1 MCNVRVYIIYTHV
14 YMHMCMCIWG
24 YREEGEEER
33 STYGKK
39 TSEMNG
45 TILKTAG
52 YIFTVD
58 LLPNVCQS
66 TH

>member
-1 MCNVRVYIIYTHV
+1 
-14 YMHMCMCIWG
+14 MHMCMCIWG
-24 YREEGEEER
+24 HREEGEEKR

-45 TILKTAG
+45 TILKIAD

-58 LLPNVCQS
+58 LLSNVC
-66 TH
+66 

>member
-1 MCNVRVYIIYTHV
+1 MKWEQKEVFP
-14 YMHMCMCIWG
+14 W
-24 YREEGEEER
+24 EEGEEER

>member
-1 MCNVRVYIIYTHV
+1 
-14 YMHMCMCIWG
+14 MHICMCIWG